1 MRKVLSIQRD
11 TLVNGTLSTNQEV
24 RYKLSVNPNPAMNE
38 IIINNI
44 PEGGQLS
51 VFDIFGKPVMKI
63 EFFRTNRVDIS
74 NLSQGIY
81 NIRYVDGIRTW
92 ESKLMVVK

>member
-1 MRKVLSIQRD
+1 MLSIQRD
-11 TLVNGTLSTNQEV
+11 TLINGALSVNKEV

-38 IIINNI
+38 ILINNI

-51 VFDIFGKPVMKI
+51 IFDIFGNRVMNI
-63 EFFRTNRVDIS
+63 EILRTNRLDIS

-81 NIRYVDGIRTW
+81 NVRYVDGIKTW
-92 ESKLMVVK
+92 ESKLIVVK